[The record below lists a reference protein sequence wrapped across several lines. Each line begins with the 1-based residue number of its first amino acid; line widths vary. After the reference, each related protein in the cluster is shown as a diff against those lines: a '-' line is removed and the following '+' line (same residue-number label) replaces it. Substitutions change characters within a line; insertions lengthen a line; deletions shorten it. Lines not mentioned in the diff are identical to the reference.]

1 MIRQR
6 IRVRFAKRGDL
17 RFIGHRDFMEC
28 FFRLLR
34 RAYIKPSMSE
44 GFHPKPRVSFP
55 AALPLGVVGEDEILE
70 MEMGEQTDAEILCG
84 RLQKATIPGVEFLAV
99 ELLPTVRTKARVKFF
114 EYVFA
119 VPADRRENL
128 NRRAA
133 WVEKRD
139 TLPVQRVGREE
150 KTVDVKHSLISLG
163 LEEDG
168 VLRFR
173 LRADIPD
180 SCGPRDVLAVLEI
193 ADVESLGSVI
203 VRSRVILEPEAE
215 SVS

>member
-17 RFIGHRDFMEC
+17 RFVGHRDFMEC

-34 RAYIKPSMSE
+34 RASIKPAMSE

-55 AALPLGVVGEDEILE
+55 AALPLGVVGENEILE
-70 MEMGEQTDAEILCG
+70 MEMNEQTDPETLCG
-84 RLQKATIPGVEFLAV
+84 RLQKAAVPGVEFLGV
-99 ELLPTVRTKARVKFF
+99 ELLATVKTKARVKFF

-119 VPADRRENL
+119 VPADRREEMA
-128 NRRAA
+128 RRVA
-133 WVEKRD
+133 WVEEQD
-139 TLPVQRVGREE
+139 TLPVQRVGRED
-150 KTVDVKHSLISLG
+150 KTVDVKCCLVALA
-163 LEEDG
+163 LEEEG
-168 VLRFR
+168 MLRFR

-193 ADVESLGSVI
+193 ADLEQLGGVI
-203 VRSRVILEPEAE
+203 ARSRVILEPEA
-215 SVS
+215 